1 MRIKQKYGDALN
13 VCLEYGG
20 PELVDL
26 IVKGPD
32 LKSSKRI

>member
-13 VCLEYGG
+13 ACLEYGG

-32 LKSSKRI
+32 MRNSMKR